1 MYGKRRSGI
10 SLQAAVSGPGYEGK
24 TNGPV
29 AYIDTSAILNGSQL
43 NLFTTNRS
51 LDETVTVHLNL
62 ADRAIVALDSAEILT
77 GPDPKALNTYEQP
90 NLIRAQ
96 PFQSV
101 KITAGGWR
109 KPWLL
114 SCCSWE
120 WSWSARCSTGRNSGI
135 LCRPPRSRRRV

>member
-1 MYGKRRSGI
+1 MLLQTIFYPLEMYGKRRSGI

-51 LDETVTVHLNL
+51 VDETATVHLNL

-90 NLIRAQ
+90 NLIQAQ

-101 KITAGGWR
+101 EITAGQATVTL
-109 KPWLL
+109 PPL
-114 SCCSWE
+114 SVTAMTFKLKE
-120 WSWSARCSTGRNSGI
+120 
-135 LCRPPRSRRRV
+135 